1 MRCLPASCK
10 SMRQQETEDREEL
23 SSVLLKPCRG
33 CGRLIP
39 QAASMCA
46 ECEARQ
52 QSRHVVY
59 NNTRRDPQAA
69 EFYISKEWRE
79 LRPVIMNVFE
89 HVDIYAL
96 YVTHE
101 LITLTDSDPVHH
113 IIELEEDWEQ
123 RLNPL
128 NLIPLSLKTH
138 NTITALYKK
147 SNASMKA
154 TQAQLRSLIEYHFR
168 EAGGHEKVLR
178 DRFLVA
184 PPERFGENSPRE
196 FQQMGQVGKGVRL

>member
-1 MRCLPASCK
+1 M
-10 SMRQQETEDREEL
+10 
-23 SSVLLKPCRG
+23 
-33 CGRLIP
+33 
-39 QAASMCA
+39 
-46 ECEARQ
+46 
-52 QSRHVVY
+52 
-59 NNTRRDPQAA
+59 
-69 EFYISKEWRE
+69 
-79 LRPVIMNVFE
+79 
-89 HVDIYAL
+89 
-96 YVTHE
+96 
-101 LITLTDSDPVHH
+101 ITLTDSDPVHH

>member
-10 SMRQQETEDREEL
+10 DMRQQEAEDREEL

-39 QAASMCA
+39 QAVSMCA

-59 NNTRRDPQAA
+59 NNTRRDARAA

-79 LRPVIMNVFE
+79 LRPVIMSVFE
-89 HVDIYAL
+89 YVDIYAL

-184 PPERFGENSPRE
+184 PPERFGKNSPRE

>member
-79 LRPVIMNVFE
+79 LRPVIMSVFE
-89 HVDIYAL
+89 YVDIYAL

-168 EAGGHEKVLR
+168 EAGGHEKVLC

-184 PPERFGENSPRE
+184 PPLFFGENSPRE
-196 FQQMGQVGKGVRL
+196 NQDTGE

>member
-1 MRCLPASCK
+1 M
-10 SMRQQETEDREEL
+10 
-23 SSVLLKPCRG
+23 
-33 CGRLIP
+33 
-39 QAASMCA
+39 
-46 ECEARQ
+46 
-52 QSRHVVY
+52 
-59 NNTRRDPQAA
+59 
-69 EFYISKEWRE
+69 
-79 LRPVIMNVFE
+79 
-89 HVDIYAL
+89 
-96 YVTHE
+96 
-101 LITLTDSDPVHH
+101 
-113 IIELEEDWEQ
+113 
-123 RLNPL
+123 